1 MEAVAKFYA
10 SRKKNDTPNH
20 RVAKSILFLAANTL
34 GVLLQDGA
42 SLEKVLGTMEKAGL
56 LRQLIRCVP
65 VDPEY
70 SAPSELFANMLA
82 SSQEKA
88 QVGYYNGRHSR
99 CCDCRKRW
107 AHQRGSQVCPLH
119 VTEFSSTLQQQ
130 RQLRL

>member
-1 MEAVAKFYA
+1 VFLSNEGMEAVAKFYA

-56 LRQLIRCVP
+56 LRQLIRYVP

-88 QVGYYNGRHSR
+88 
-99 CCDCRKRW
+99 
-107 AHQRGSQVCPLH
+107 
-119 VTEFSSTLQQQ
+119 
-130 RQLRL
+130 